1 MISWYPLNKAAQI
14 PLNWHA
20 LHPKIRVKSKGSK
33 MQEERRKF
41 IRHHLE
47 CPVTVITSQ
56 GTMSGRARNLSGD
69 GALICCQQPLKPK
82 ENMDLTIKFSDGFSL
97 DVPSEVVWSY
107 KTNAGDEKS
116 LYKIGVRFLR

>member
-1 MISWYPLNKAAQI
+1 M
-14 PLNWHA
+14 
-20 LHPKIRVKSKGSK
+20 
-33 MQEERRKF
+33 MQEKRRKF
-41 IRHHLE
+41 IRHLLE
-47 CPVTVITSQ
+47 CPVTVVTSH

-69 GALICCQQPLKPK
+69 GALICCTQALKPK

-107 KTNAGDEKS
+107 KTNTGDDKS